1 MFNLTSKSS
10 FHTQRILIFM
20 IQYVVK
26 WSQINSKEKLS
37 KFQNLCQILLT
48 LCQSMSIQQS
58 IICRSTPSMWTSLM
72 LGSVLNPIPYNP
84 YKQKSI
90 QALIARQDMCRIII
104 KIIIEA
110 KFNNLTFTVIK

>member
-1 MFNLTSKSS
+1 MVSEKCLGGNYFVQLKNLEELFAMFNLTSKSS

-58 IICRSTPSMWTSLM
+58 IIGHTHL
-72 LGSVLNPIPYNP
+72 
-84 YKQKSI
+84 
-90 QALIARQDMCRIII
+90 
-104 KIIIEA
+104 
-110 KFNNLTFTVIK
+110 